1 MGLYPSLASWL
12 NTLPETMT
20 EANKIMIESLFRWLI
35 PPCIK
40 LIRKELKEICPTSDI
55 QLAWSFFK
63 MFSSLLTAFKVEPKK
78 FALTEKDVI
87 VHIECI
93 FLVSMTWSVCCSID
107 RAGRE
112 KFDGFLRECIAGTVP
127 PPYSEEGER
136 GNLTIS
142 NPFPKEGS
150 IYSYYFDAAKGKWAT
165 WSNLISKDPLP
176 DNLEPHEI
184 IVPTIDT
191 ARLVLSPARP
201 VGWRFG
207 WTFYLVSC
215 RYTFW
220 VDTFCQNAALPHS
233 LNRMGLLLCGPT
245 GKASWPLEFKAG
257 PDDNYAL
264 LTSFCIISKAPAKLC
279 T

>member
-1 MGLYPSLASWL
+1 MIFEPQDLEVRIQGSPLHAILLLSFVLLNFSLLSCRKHCNLCVKKSFIQAISSEINFFQVASPATVSRCGMVYYEPQTMGLYPSLASWL

-20 EANKIMIESLFRWLI
+20 EANKSMIESLFRWLV

-78 FALTEKDVI
+78 FALTEKEVI

-93 FLVSMTWSVCCSID
+93 FLVSMTWSVCCSVD

-112 KFDGFLRECIAGTVP
+112 KFDSFLREASAGTVP

-136 GNLTIS
+136 GNLTIG
-142 NPFPKEGS
+142 NQFPKEGS
-150 IYSYYFDAAKGKWAT
+150 IYSHYFDAAKGKWAT
-165 WSNLISKDPLP
+165 WSNLISKEPLSE
-176 DNLEPHEI
+176 NLEPHEI

-191 ARLVLSPARP
+191 AR
-201 VGWRFG
+201 
-207 WTFYLVSC
+207 
-215 RYTFW
+215 
-220 VDTFCQNAALPHS
+220 
-233 LNRMGLLLCGPT
+233 
-245 GKASWPLEFKAG
+245 
-257 PDDNYAL
+257 
-264 LTSFCIISKAPAKLC
+264 
-279 T
+279 